1 MAHLSTNWITEKH
14 IDFEYKK
21 YLLLGYLKGV
31 SESFTETKL
40 YPSLSELVT
49 HYRNVIALRDKK
61 KDLFNSFPERLTGT
75 DLSGFNLIY
84 EKLLNDDQL
93 MNEIENIIE
102 FSIPQFEKYITEGKS
117 IYDFIESKINIFPV
131 GIMPLNADEG
141 YLLLKYNPKGDT
153 LVYEYQITIFEN
165 PDERYRG
172 ISTNFLCSY
181 TSSIQNTFENI
192 KQDLIR
198 YNRKLP
204 NPATYV
210 IESDLNVPL
219 QETLL
224 PMARRTLVKYVA
236 SGSKS

>member
-1 MAHLSTNWITEKH
+1 MSLLSTNWITEKH

-21 YLLLGYLKGV
+21 YLLLGYLQKV
-31 SESFTETKL
+31 SDDFVESKL
-40 YPSLSELVT
+40 YPSLSELVS
-49 HYRNVIALRDKK
+49 HYRNLIALRDKK

-75 DLSGFNLIY
+75 DVSGFNLMY
-84 EKLLNDDQL
+84 EKLLNDDQV
-93 MNEIENIIE
+93 MSEIENIID
-102 FSIPQFEKYITEGKS
+102 FSIPKFEKYISEGKT

-141 YLLLKYNPKGDT
+141 YLLLKYNKQDET

-172 ISTNFLCSY
+172 ISTTFLCSY
-181 TSSIQNTFENI
+181 SKSIQNTFENI

-198 YNRKLP
+198 YHHKLP

-210 IESDLNVPL
+210 IESDLQVPL

-224 PMARRTLVKYVA
+224 PLARRTLVKFVA
-236 SGSKS
+236 AGSKN